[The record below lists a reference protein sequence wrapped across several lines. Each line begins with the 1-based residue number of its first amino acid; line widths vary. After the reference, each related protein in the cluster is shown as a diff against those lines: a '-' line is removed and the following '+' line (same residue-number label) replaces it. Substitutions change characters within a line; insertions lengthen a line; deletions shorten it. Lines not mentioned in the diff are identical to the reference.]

1 VYFADAPAFSYHN
14 DPEKTKRAYNA
25 RGWSTLGDVGYVD
38 TEGYLYLTDR
48 KSYMIISGG
57 VNIYPQ
63 ETEDVLI
70 THPEV
75 ADVAVFGVPNEEMG
89 EEVKAVVQ
97 PHDMALAGKM
107 LESELILF
115 CRKHL
120 SSIKCPRS
128 IDFEVELPR
137 TPTGK
142 LVKRHLRDRYWP
154 KAAAKA

>member
-1 VYFADAPAFSYHN
+1 
-14 DPEKTKRAYNA
+14 
-25 RGWSTLGDVGYVD
+25 
-38 TEGYLYLTDR
+38 
-48 KSYMIISGG
+48 MIISGG

-70 THPEV
+70 THPDV

-97 PHDMALAGKM
+97 PHDMARAGKDF
-107 LESELILF
+107 EAQLILF

-120 SSIKCPRS
+120 SPIKCPKS
-128 IDFEVELPR
+128 IDFEAELPR

-154 KAAAKA
+154 KAAAKG